1 MILIKYLKICIFS
14 PWYYTISIFFSILI
28 SILLQLL
35 GKTVSNEKV
44 IFKPQTYSKMNI

>member
-28 SILLQLL
+28 LLQLL

-44 IFKPQTYSKMNI
+44 IFKSQTYSEMNI